1 MEQSLDGK
9 VCAVQHLQAGAG
21 RALLAGRARA
31 AVVRQVLDQAVHRIE
46 VGAVADVAALAFALH
61 QAGLHQL
68 LQVEA
73 ERGWG
78 HLQGRGDV
86 ARHAT
91 CRASST
97 SRRKAARRVAAEAVR
112 AAIAFDVSIF
122 LE

>member
-1 MEQSLDGK
+1 MGSAL
-9 VCAVQHLQAGAG
+9 AGG
-21 RALLAGRARA
+21 RRGHALLGWRARA

-46 VGAVADVAALAFALH
+46 VGAVADMATLAFALH

-91 CRASST
+91 CRASLHQQAEGSQAGGMAQGSQGSNCIQRFHI
-97 SRRKAARRVAAEAVR
+97 SRIIE
-112 AAIAFDVSIF
+112 
-122 LE
+122 